1 MMCMRKN
8 VLFLLAAVMMSM
20 TAVAQQLPEFSSSSF
35 DDWTYNGVA
44 LNMSN
49 IVNGKITLYVTRQ
62 GKVLKLISPAFQ
74 CQDVDS
80 IAAEVLWYTQNFYD
94 SNFVLSKTAVTM
106 VIDDVEGNPIDS
118 VTCVP
123 TKTGVSNQT
132 LKLTL
137 AVPQGLASGQLRF
150 VSWQA
155 DVTSCGAV
163 KSVTLTPVSSSPQP
177 GVLVGDVD
185 NNGNVNIADVT
196 ALIDYLL
203 SGNNAG
209 INVQTADVD
218 GDSHINIADVTALID
233 KLLSGS

>member
-8 VLFLLAAVMMSM
+8 LLFLCAAVIMCL
-20 TAVAQQLPEFSSSSF
+20 TAWAQQLPQFSSDSF

-44 LNMSN
+44 LNMTN
-49 IVNGKITLYVTRQ
+49 IVNGKITLYITRQ
-62 GKVLKLISPAFQ
+62 GKVLNLVSPVFQ
-74 CQDVDS
+74 CQGMDS

-94 SNFVLSKTAVTM
+94 SNFVLSKTALTM
-106 VIDDVEGNPIDS
+106 AIDDVEGNPVDS

-137 AVPQGLASGQLRF
+137 AVPRGLARGQLRF

-177 GVLVGDVD
+177 GVLPGDVD
-185 NNGNVNIADVT
+185 NNGAVNIADVT
-196 ALIDYLL
+196 ELIDYLL
-203 SGNNAG
+203 SGNSAAINAAA
-209 INVQTADVD
+209 ADVD
-218 GDSHINIADVTALID
+218 GDGHINISDVTSLID
-233 KLLSGS
+233 KLLSGA